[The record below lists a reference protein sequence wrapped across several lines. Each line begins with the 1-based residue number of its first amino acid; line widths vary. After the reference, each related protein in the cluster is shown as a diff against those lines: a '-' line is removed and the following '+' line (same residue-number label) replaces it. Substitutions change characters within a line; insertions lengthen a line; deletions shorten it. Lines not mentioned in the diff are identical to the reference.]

1 MEGKTTPSPARK
13 AAEDIIAAIDRI
25 CAEHLDEEYA
35 GLCCKVID
43 KLARKRPSP
52 LLRGEPRVWAGAVL
66 YTVGTVNFLFD
77 KTQRPHMTSDQL
89 AKATGVGA
97 STLGHKSR
105 FIRDALG
112 IVAMDPRYC
121 RRELLADNLLAWLIE
136 VNGLWMDARTLPPEV
151 QAEARRRGLIPD
163 LS

>member
-1 MEGKTTPSPARK
+1 MDRTTTASPARK
-13 AAEDIIAAIDRI
+13 AAEDIIAATDRI

-35 GLCCKVID
+35 GLCRRLID

-52 LLRGEPRVWAGAVL
+52 LLRGKPRVWAGAVL
-66 YTVGTVNFLFD
+66 HTVGTVNFLFD
-77 KTQRPHMTSDQL
+77 KTQRPHMTPDQL
-89 AKATGVGA
+89 AKVTGVSA
-97 STLGHKSR
+97 SSLGHKSR

-121 RRELLADNLLAWLIE
+121 RRELLADNPLAWMIE
-136 VNGLWMDARTLPPEV
+136 INGLLMDARTLPPEV